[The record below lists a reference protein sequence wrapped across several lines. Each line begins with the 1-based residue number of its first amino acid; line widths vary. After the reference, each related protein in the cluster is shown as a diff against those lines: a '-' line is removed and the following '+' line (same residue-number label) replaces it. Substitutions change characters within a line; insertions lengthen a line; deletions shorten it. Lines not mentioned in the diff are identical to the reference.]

1 MGVSG
6 LGSGGGGGAGE
17 REPLSSHHGPS
28 GSSFSLLLFHF
39 LSWYDVTVTAIQSTR
54 SDSFKSVVF
63 IKEKI
68 YLMGFS
74 ENTRNNHQKIKK
86 TKKISKSAQKSYIV
100 SVRLDLLQAE
110 NFSVANPANMSKP
123 ERVFFC
129 FFSVMFLLH

>member
-6 LGSGGGGGAGE
+6 SGSGGGGGAGE
-17 REPLSSHHGPS
+17 GNPLSSHHGPG
-28 GSSFSLLLFHF
+28 GSTFPLLVFHF

-54 SDSFKSVVF
+54 SDSFKSVLF

-68 YLMGFS
+68 FNGFS